1 MGTDRDSAVSR
12 QRFDVADAAP
22 LLIDADGF
30 VTSWTR
36 DAELLF
42 GYPAA
47 EILGRSVRTL
57 LLDEDDERIGL
68 LAETHRALGGW
79 SGILTARHRDGHPLK
94 VMVRVVPTHEATSTG
109 HTGGS
114 APTGDPTAL
123 SGPGAVSA
131 PGPAA
136 AVTRTAGATPAHP
149 GTASGTAPAHGS
161 GPARSS
167 ARPAYGSGPAG
178 STGAAAP
185 TGRPAPRPGR
195 PYTDRP
201 APPSPAQGAPPS
213 PSHAGPP
220 SPAAPVRGPAPGGP
234 ARHGPPPPKPA
245 PPRPE
250 PSRTE
255 RSPEPLPH
263 ERYLWDG
270 SFHWGEWTEPRV
282 RAADGSRVDP

>member
-57 LLDEDDERIGL
+57 LLDEDHERIGL

-114 APTGDPTAL
+114 APTDDPAAM
-123 SGPGAVSA
+123 SGPWAVSA

-136 AVTRTAGATPAHP
+136 ATRTAGTSPAHP
-149 GTASGTAPAHGS
+149 GPASGTAPAHGS
-161 GPARSS
+161 GPAGSS
-167 ARPAYGSGPAG
+167 ARPAYGSGPVG
-178 STGAAAP
+178 STGASAP
-185 TGRPAPRPGR
+185 AGRSAPRPGR
-195 PYTDRP
+195 PSLDRP
-201 APPSPAQGAPPS
+201 AG
-213 PSHAGPP
+213 
-220 SPAAPVRGPAPGGP
+220 
-234 ARHGPPPPKPA
+234 
-245 PPRPE
+245 
-250 PSRTE
+250 
-255 RSPEPLPH
+255 
-263 ERYLWDG
+263 
-270 SFHWGEWTEPRV
+270 
-282 RAADGSRVDP
+282 

>member
-57 LLDEDDERIGL
+57 LLDEDHERIGL

-114 APTGDPTAL
+114 APTDDPAAM

-136 AVTRTAGATPAHP
+136 ATRTAGTSPAHP
-149 GTASGTAPAHGS
+149 GPASGTAPAHGS
-161 GPARSS
+161 GPAGSS
-167 ARPAYGSGPAG
+167 ARPAYGSGP
-178 STGAAAP
+178 
-185 TGRPAPRPGR
+185 
-195 PYTDRP
+195 
-201 APPSPAQGAPPS
+201 
-213 PSHAGPP
+213 
-220 SPAAPVRGPAPGGP
+220 V
-234 ARHGPPPPKPA
+234 
-245 PPRPE
+245 E
-250 PSRTE
+250 
-255 RSPEPLPH
+255 L
-263 ERYLWDG
+263 
-270 SFHWGEWTEPRV
+270 
-282 RAADGSRVDP
+282 